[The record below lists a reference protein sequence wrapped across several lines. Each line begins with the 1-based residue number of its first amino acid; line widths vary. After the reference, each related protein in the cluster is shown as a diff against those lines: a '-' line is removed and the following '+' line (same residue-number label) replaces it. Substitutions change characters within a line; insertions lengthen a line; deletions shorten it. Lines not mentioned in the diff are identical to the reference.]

1 VTSEE
6 SAAAVAERA
15 RRIAPETDMLILAE
29 NDTEAIMEASRKA
42 KIRTLV
48 IDSLQMLRPSTGAP
62 PGTPAAVRDAA
73 AWLSEF
79 AHEGD
84 GAAVFM
90 VGHITKSGL
99 IAGPKLI
106 EHMADIVLYFE
117 GEGNL
122 ALRLL
127 RARKNRFASTDG
139 VGVFSMEERGL
150 VGIEDPSGIFMEESH
165 RKLAGSAPTAA
176 LVGDRVLFLDVQAL
190 VAGGPEDR
198 PGARRVSG
206 LDPNRT
212 SMIIAV
218 LEKRLGM
225 NMYGKDVF
233 LNVAGGVKVPEPAS
247 DLAVAAAIMSSV
259 ADIPYKT
266 STVFVGEV
274 GLGGEVRRVGR
285 IPLRAKE
292 AARMGF
298 ERIAVPKGNAT
309 EAGRDNGIKVVS
321 VDNVAEIRKMLSEG

>member
-1 VTSEE
+1 MRPRAGKGGGRGKSAAAIPLPVSQISSEGAALTPSGLKEFDRVLGGGIPPAASILLSGEPGVGKSTLMLQVAAVCPAKPALYVTSEE

-15 RRIAPETDMLILAE
+15 RRISPKTDMLILAE
-29 NDTEAIMEASRKA
+29 NDTEAIIEASRKA

-48 IDSLQMLRPSTGAP
+48 VDSLQMLRPTTGAP

-73 AWLSEF
+73 AWLAEF
-79 AHEGD
+79 AHEGQ

-176 LVGDRVLFLDVQAL
+176 LAAHSKAKTMGRCAL
-190 VAGGPEDR
+190 VPSR
-198 PGARRVSG
+198 S
-206 LDPNRT
+206 
-212 SMIIAV
+212 
-218 LEKRLGM
+218 
-225 NMYGKDVF
+225 
-233 LNVAGGVKVPEPAS
+233 PAWRS
-247 DLAVAAAIMSSV
+247 
-259 ADIPYKT
+259 
-266 STVFVGEV
+266 
-274 GLGGEVRRVGR
+274 R
-285 IPLRAKE
+285 
-292 AARMGF
+292 
-298 ERIAVPKGNAT
+298 
-309 EAGRDNGIKVVS
+309 
-321 VDNVAEIRKMLSEG
+321 